1 MYCAFAE
8 VDYPTILIAAVV
20 SMQQMLTPYPFGLG
34 RELREGLIALGLA
47 TEQIGML
54 ETGELY
60 DRESTGFFPV
70 VSLLLIRK

>member
-1 MYCAFAE
+1 MYCACRSGL
-8 VDYPTILIAAVV
+8 PTILIAAVV
-20 SMQQMLTPYPFGLG
+20 SMLQMPTPYLSELG

-60 DRESTGFFPV
+60 DREVRDFLVGC
-70 VSLLLIRK
+70 LLLARK